1 MNPQDTDIHE
11 EALKLLWSS
20 FVDPK
25 NIDFLHINI
34 GFLYSNYKDK
44 VILLTW
50 NCTKNVLPES
60 KRYVVFHLYTSLI
73 RCWTMADVNSWRDRK
88 GWQHKRGIS
97 GGKIGHMCYQIKKH
111 QKKISGA
118 KWFKSTMIH
127 LIAHL
132 CEYFVIS
139 FMDCAKG

>member
-20 FVDPK
+20 FLDPK

-50 NCTKNVLPES
+50 NCTNFFLPES
-60 KRYVVFHLYTSLI
+60 KGMLIFIYIHLWY
-73 RCWTMADVNSWRDRK
+73 DVEQWRMSTVGEIERDDSIK
-88 GWQHKRGIS
+88 EGLV
-97 GGKIGHMCYQIKKH
+97 GGKLATCVIK
-111 QKKISGA
+111 
-118 KWFKSTMIH
+118 
-127 LIAHL
+127 
-132 CEYFVIS
+132 
-139 FMDCAKG
+139 